1 MTDTASEAD
10 ILSGIESLKR
20 ASKKGIGISK
30 QIVTV
35 KFRKLVSDSL
45 SRELP
50 KNSERFELVSSQNH
64 KISGTATIPLQD
76 QKQTLLNSLSFN
88 TDNRW
93 LSSQQ
98 IEILGTKL
106 VDLARAGVPLQRDA
120 FFIVV
125 NNILSY
131 AESSSDSDNRTPT
144 SIIEP
149 KKNKE
154 SRNNDKEIF
163 TAEEAAEFLR
173 FEYRLMGVMRQEGT
187 GPKYS
192 CIRGKYRYAKSD
204 LVAWLAEYQ
213 EKSSKDA
220 KK

>member
-1 MTDTASEAD
+1 MKAQEQPQSPGKTPNRPFS
-10 ILSGIESLKR
+10 
-20 ASKKGIGISK
+20 
-30 QIVTV
+30 
-35 KFRKLVSDSL
+35 
-45 SRELP
+45 
-50 KNSERFELVSSQNH
+50 
-64 KISGTATIPLQD
+64 IP
-76 QKQTLLNSLSFN
+76 FPYN

-120 FFIVV
+120 FFVVV

-131 AESSSDSDNRTPT
+131 AESSSESNNKTPT
-144 SIIEP
+144 SIIET

-154 SRNNDKEIF
+154 SGNIDKEIL

-173 FEYRLMGVMRQEGT
+173 FEYRLMGVMSRDGT
-187 GPKYS
+187 EPKYS

-204 LVAWLAEYQ
+204 LVAWFAEYQ
-213 EKSSKDA
+213 KKSPKNV